1 MSNHERTVKEVVAG
15 LRERGAEAM
24 AELHELDFA
33 VHEMVTTAHRLAAAL
48 REIAGEAEQLAQA
61 GSLAPGERLVC
72 LRDYARL
79 ASVTAAGHAG
89 AFSQLELGIKSW
101 GLEDRAP

>member
-1 MSNHERTVKEVVAG
+1 MTNHERTMKEVVAG
-15 LRERGAEAM
+15 LRERSADAL

-61 GSLAPGERLVC
+61 GSLAPKRLVC